1 MRGVGNVH
9 YRLGRFMH
17 MFSGYVTSPSMVY
30 RVRKQLVEEGFEAVL
45 SRKPRAMPAVAR
57 IDIRARGCWPALHCD
72 DQSIPRWP
80 DRRNI
85 SKQSQEQQ
93 CPDTNARDSAIVCS
107 IALQRA

>member
-1 MRGVGNVH
+1 
-9 YRLGRFMH
+9 
-17 MFSGYVTSPSMVY
+17 MVY